1 MSRLSRRALP
11 GLALALA
18 AAQRSA
24 WAQPAGVLP
33 SGTVRIVV
41 PYNPGGIT
49 DILARGLAH
58 EMTALL
64 GRNVVVENR
73 PGANGSI
80 GATMVARA
88 APDGLTLLLGVT
100 DTHAVNPAAMRNL
113 QYDAVTDFAPISN
126 ITNVPLALA
135 VGPSQR
141 ELTTLAA
148 FIAAAKAKPGG
159 LTHSSWGVGSVSQ
172 VAMLRLGEA
181 AGIELL
187 HVPYT
192 GAAPAAQAL
201 AAGQVDLMILPAG
214 AAEALARD
222 GTVRILAVL
231 SPQRL
236 ALLPA
241 APTLPEQGVALSV
254 SIIQAVFA
262 PARTP
267 PAAIAQLNQAVIDS
281 LARPGMMDI
290 LRAQAAQPEPQ
301 TPAQLAALVLQEQEA
316 WGRVVRA
323 GNIRLD

>member
-1 MSRLSRRALP
+1 MINRRHLAA
-11 GLALALA
+11 GLAGLLATR
-18 AAQRSA
+18 AQ
-24 WAQPAGVLP
+24 AQTLP
-33 SGTVRIVV
+33 SGSIRIVV

-49 DILARGLAH
+49 DLLARAVAQPMG
-58 EMTALL
+58 TAL
-64 GRNVVVENR
+64 GTNVVVENR
-73 PGANGSI
+73 AGANGSI
-80 GATMVARA
+80 GANLVARA

-100 DTHAVNPAAMRNL
+100 DTHAVNPAAMQHL
-113 QYDAVTDFAPISN
+113 PYDAVRDFAPISN

-141 ELTTLAA
+141 GIADLRG

-172 VAMLRLGEA
+172 IAMLRLGEA

-201 AAGQVDLMILPAG
+201 AAGQVDSMVLPAG
-214 AAEALARD
+214 AAEALAKD
-222 GTVRILAVL
+222 NVVRVLAVL

-236 ALLPA
+236 ALLPTV
-241 APTLPEQGVALSV
+241 PTLGEQGVVLTV
-254 SIIQAVFA
+254 SIFQGLFA

-267 PAAIAQLNQAVIDS
+267 AAVVAKLNQAV
-281 LARPGMMDI
+281 LAALQSPMMLDV
-290 LRAQAAQPEPQ
+290 LRSQAALPDPQ
-301 TPAQLAALVLQEQEA
+301 TPDQLAALVLKEQDA

>member
-1 MSRLSRRALP
+1 MPRLSRRSLP
-11 GLALALA
+11 ALALGLA
-18 AAQRSA
+18 APCVARAQ
-24 WAQPAGVLP
+24 LP
-33 SGTVRIVV
+33 SGTVRLVV
-41 PYNPGGIT
+41 PYNPGGIS

-58 EMTALL
+58 EMGALL
-64 GRNVVVENR
+64 GRGVVVENR

-88 APDGLTLLLGVT
+88 APDGLTLLFGVT

-113 QYDAVTDFAPISN
+113 QYDAVKDVAPITN
-126 ITNVPLALA
+126 VTNVPLALA
-135 VGPSQR
+135 VGPSR
-141 ELTTLAA
+141 KELTSLAA

-172 VAMLRLGEA
+172 IAMLRLGEA

-201 AAGQVDLMILPAG
+201 AAGQVDAMILPAG
-214 AAEALARD
+214 AAEALSRD

-236 ALLPA
+236 ALLPNV
-241 APTLPEQGVALSV
+241 PTLPEQGVTLSV

-267 PAAIAQLNQAVIDS
+267 AETVAQLNKAVVDS
-281 LARPGMMDI
+281 LARPGMLDI
-290 LRAQAAQPEPQ
+290 LRAQAALPDPQ
-301 TPAQLAALVLQEQEA
+301 TPAELAALVLREQEA

-323 GNIRLD
+323 GNIHLD

>member
-1 MSRLSRRALP
+1 MPHLSRRSLP
-11 GLALALA
+11 LLALGLA
-18 AAQRSA
+18 AAGTA
-24 WAQPAGVLP
+24 HAQLP
-33 SGTVRIVV
+33 PGTVRIIV

-49 DILARGLAH
+49 DILARGLAN

-64 GRNVVVENR
+64 GRSVVVENR
-73 PGANGSI
+73 AGANGSI
-80 GATMVARA
+80 GATVVARA

-113 QYDAVTDFAPISN
+113 QYDAVRDFAPVSN

-135 VGPSQR
+135 VGPSQK
-141 ELTTLAA
+141 ELTSLPA
-148 FIAAAKAKPGG
+148 FIAAAKAKPGA

-172 VAMLRLGEA
+172 IAMLRLAEA

-201 AAGQVDLMILPAG
+201 AAGQVDSMILPAG
-214 AAEALARD
+214 AAEALSRD

-241 APTLPEQGVALSV
+241 VPTLPEQGVTLSV

-267 PAAIAQLNQAVIDS
+267 ADTVAQLNKAVVDS
-281 LARPGMMDI
+281 LTRPGMAEI
-290 LRAQAAQPEPQ
+290 LRAQAALPDPQ
-301 TPAQLAALVLQEQEA
+301 TPAELAALVLREQAA
-316 WGRVVRA
+316 WGRVVLA

>member
-1 MSRLSRRALP
+1 MINRRHLAA
-11 GLALALA
+11 GLAGLLATR
-18 AAQRSA
+18 AQ
-24 WAQPAGVLP
+24 AQTLP
-33 SGTVRIVV
+33 SGSIRIVV

-49 DILARGLAH
+49 DILARAVAQPMG
-58 EMTALL
+58 TAL
-64 GRNVVVENR
+64 GTNVVVENR
-73 PGANGSI
+73 AGANGSI
-80 GATMVARA
+80 GANLVARA

-100 DTHAVNPAAMRNL
+100 DTHAVNPAAMQHL
-113 QYDAVTDFAPISN
+113 PYDAVRDFAPISN

-141 ELTTLAA
+141 GIADLRG

-172 VAMLRLGEA
+172 IAMLRLGEA

-201 AAGQVDLMILPAG
+201 AAGQVDSMVLPAG
-214 AAEALARD
+214 AAEALAKD
-222 GTVRILAVL
+222 NVVRVLAVL

-236 ALLPA
+236 ALLPNV
-241 APTLPEQGVALSV
+241 PTLGEQGVALTV
-254 SIIQAVFA
+254 SIFQGLFA

-267 PAAIAQLNQAVIDS
+267 APVVAKLNQAV
-281 LARPGMMDI
+281 LAALQSPMMLDV
-290 LRAQAAQPEPQ
+290 LRSQAALPDPQ
-301 TPAQLAALVLQEQEA
+301 TPEQLAALVLKEQDA